1 MRLNPWVAVP
11 VLVGGVAGA
20 LIGWSVVRA
29 SCLPQSCPGPQLAG
43 AAVGGVV
50 AMIGIGVLAV
60 LAVLSL
66 TEWGSQQAPD
76 DGDGP
81 DSGT

>member
-1 MRLNPWVAVP
+1 MRPNPWVAVP

-43 AAVGGVV
+43 AAVGAMV

-66 TEWGSQQAPD
+66 TEWGSWQD
-76 DGDGP
+76 DSDGP
-81 DSGT
+81 DSRP